1 MTRRRLALRI
11 VVTSAVSIA
20 AVVAVATVIP
30 VDSRSIERAL
40 FVLVTA
46 AYLLVG
52 LLLIERRPRDPIGPI
67 VFAMG
72 LLTWFYVLA
81 DVYITRS
88 GLRGADVMAWAVS
101 LLDAPLFVLVSMVFL
116 FFPDGHLP
124 STRWRPLLVV
134 DIALLAVVMS
144 GTATAPG
151 VFLFYP
157 QFQNPFAVEG
167 FPDVVWPAY
176 IALLLSVAA
185 SALSLVGRWR
195 GADAVAR
202 AQLKW
207 VASSAV
213 LIAAVMVSYGIVI
226 GPGQYSAAFDAAVS
240 FAIGFFPVAIGIAI
254 LRYRL
259 FEIDRIVSRTIAY
272 VVVTAILVT
281 AYAGII
287 LSLQGPIGSLTGG
300 DTIPVA
306 ISTLVVA
313 ALFQPLRRRVQ
324 SLVDRRFDRARFDAE
339 RTTSAFADR
348 LREDVDIESVTLDLR
363 ATVHGALRPER
374 QGLWLRGVDAR

>member
-1 MTRRRLALRI
+1 MTGRRVGLRI
-11 VVTSAVSIA
+11 VVASAVTMAAVAAIA
-20 AVVAVATVIP
+20 AAVP
-30 VDSRSIERAL
+30 VDSRSIERVL

-52 LLLIERRPRDPIGPI
+52 LLLIERRPRSPIGPI

-81 DVYITRS
+81 DVYITRW
-88 GLRGADVMAWAVS
+88 GLRGADVLAWAVS

-124 STRWRPLLVV
+124 SRRWRTLLVV
-134 DIALLAVVMS
+134 DVALLAVVMT

-157 QFQNPFAVEG
+157 QLENPFAVEG

-176 IALLLSVAA
+176 LALLVSVAA
-185 SALSLVGRWR
+185 SAMSLVGRWR
-195 GADAVAR
+195 GADPVAR

-213 LIAAVMVSYGIVI
+213 LIAVVMGSYGIVI

-240 FAIGFFPVAIGIAI
+240 FAIGFFPVAVGVAI

-272 VVVTAILVT
+272 VVVTALLV
-281 AYAGII
+281 ASYAAII
-287 LSLQGPIGSLTGG
+287 LLLQGLLGSLTGG

-339 RTTSAFADR
+339 RTTSAFAER
-348 LREDVDIESVTLDLR
+348 LREDVDIESVTTDLR
-363 ATVHGALRPER
+363 STVHGALRPTS
-374 QGLWLRGVDAR
+374 QGLWLRGMDAR